1 MTKINDK
8 MRDEEKINQARPKIK
23 ADKWQVEDHAGG
35 EDCCEALLLKMPAGQ
50 REFSLPLSV
59 VINCLWIA
67 EKEGYV
73 PPLADQWW
81 IDIRN
86 AMS

>member
-1 MTKINDK
+1 MN
-8 MRDEEKINQARPKIK
+8 EEKINQARPKIK

-59 VINCLWIA
+59 VINWLWIA